1 MNERSSKRSTA
12 ALVVAM
18 LSFFVALSGTAGAV
32 VSAAVP
38 LAKRA
43 LVADNAKK
51 VAGQTPAQIAQQAAQ
66 QAAAQPGPA
75 STAAG
80 LVTVKTGSWS
90 NGAGSGNDFTVTC
103 DTGQKAVGGG
113 WDDPAGWSHSWDD
126 RPTSD
131 GAGWHI
137 YVSTGPSAP
146 GTQSG
151 GLYAVCLR

>member
-1 MNERSSKRSTA
+1 MNKGSSRRSTA

-18 LSFFVALSGTAGAV
+18 LSLFVALSGTAGAV

-51 VAGQTPAQIAQQAAQ
+51 VGGQTPAQIAQ

-90 NGAGSGNDFTVTC
+90 NSAGSGNDFTVAC
-103 DTGQKAVGGG
+103 DSGQKAVGGG

-131 GAGWHI
+131 GGGWHV
-137 YVSTGPSAP
+137 YVTTGSDAP
-146 GTQSG
+146 GSQSG
-151 GLYAVCLR
+151 DLYAVCLR

>member
-1 MNERSSKRSTA
+1 MNKGSWRRSTA

-18 LSFFVALSGTAGAV
+18 LSLFVALSGTAGAV

-51 VAGQTPAQIAQQAAQ
+51 VGGQTPAQIAQ

-90 NGAGSGNDFTVTC
+90 NSAGSGNDFTVAC
-103 DTGQKAVGGG
+103 DSGQKVVGGG

-131 GAGWHI
+131 GAGWHV
-137 YVSTGPSAP
+137 YVSTGDSAP
-146 GTQSG
+146 GNQSG

>member
-1 MNERSSKRSTA
+1 MNKGSSRRSTA

-18 LSFFVALSGTAGAV
+18 LSLFVALSGTAGAV

-51 VAGQTPAQIAQQAAQ
+51 VGGQTPAQIAQ

-90 NGAGSGNDFTVTC
+90 LGAGAGNDFTVSC
-103 DTGQKAVGGG
+103 DSGQKAVGGG
-113 WDDPAGWSHSWDD
+113 WDDPSGWSHSWDD

-131 GAGWHI
+131 GAGWHVYI
-137 YVSTGPSAP
+137 TTGDSAP
-146 GTQSG
+146 GNQSG
-151 GLYAVCLR
+151 TLYAVCLR

>member
-1 MNERSSKRSTA
+1 MNKGSSRRSTA

-18 LSFFVALSGTAGAV
+18 LSLFVALSGTAGAV

-51 VAGQTPAQIAQQAAQ
+51 VGGQTPAQIAQR
-66 QAAAQPGPA
+66 AAAQPGPA

-90 NGAGSGNDFTVTC
+90 NGAGSGNDFTVAC
-103 DTGQKAVGGG
+103 DSGQKAVGGG

-131 GAGWHI
+131 GGGWHV
-137 YVSTGPSAP
+137 YVTTGSDAP
-146 GTQSG
+146 GSQSG